1 MFREAN
7 FVCSTPKETEHWERL
22 YGKLEYQGCWTERFA
37 AQRSTIYE
45 QPYHPPEIV
54 PPMPEDEP
62 RIKPLPGTAA
72 EFIVQMVH
80 KYPGQVVLWAGGPLT
95 NYALPSSWIP
105 L

>member
-1 MFREAN
+1 
-7 FVCSTPKETEHWERL
+7 
-22 YGKLEYQGCWTERFA
+22 
-37 AQRSTIYE
+37 
-45 QPYHPPEIV
+45 
-54 PPMPEDEP
+54 MPEDEP